1 MNGDA
6 LDYDSK
12 ELTDAELLT
21 QFAAGDEAA
30 FREIVDRYKNGLH
43 AFLLNWVSTCMFG
56 DNRPTVG
63 SGSMPHAKL
72 QKKMVQVC
80 Q

>member
-1 MNGDA
+1 VSPACSDNPD
-6 LDYDSK
+6 DSK

-43 AFLLNWVSTCMFG
+43 AFLGKSYFFHIFKDSLTNKWPRF
-56 DNRPTVG
+56 
-63 SGSMPHAKL
+63 
-72 QKKMVQVC
+72 
-80 Q
+80 